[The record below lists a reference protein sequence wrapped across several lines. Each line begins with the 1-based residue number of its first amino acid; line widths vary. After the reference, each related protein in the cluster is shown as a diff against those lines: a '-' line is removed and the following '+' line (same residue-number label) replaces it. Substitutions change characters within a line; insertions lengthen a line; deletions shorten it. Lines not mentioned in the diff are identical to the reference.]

1 MRVTG
6 MADALG
12 VPLTEFEDLPQ
23 AAMHGE
29 LARRR
34 LYLHLTRWTS
44 LGLSLVE
51 AMTIG
56 MPVVVL
62 AATEAASVVPP
73 AAGVV
78 AADVDRLVSGARSLL
93 ADRDAARAA
102 GEIARAAALE
112 RFGLERF
119 LADWNTVLKEVA

>member
-1 MRVTG
+1 
-6 MADALG
+6 
-12 VPLTEFEDLPQ
+12 
-23 AAMHGE
+23 
-29 LARRR
+29 
-34 LYLHLTRWTS
+34 

-78 AADVDRLVSGARSLL
+78 TADVDRLVTGARALL
-93 ADRDAARAA
+93 ADPDGARAA
-102 GEIARAAALE
+102 GEVARATALA
-112 RFGLERF
+112 RFGLDRF
-119 LADWNTVLKEVA
+119 LSDWNSLLKEVA